1 MRRSHGNGMKKAV
14 KNGIDRI
21 SAAKRLLADNRIGLL
36 TNASGLSKDMRPTS
50 DILRERF
57 NLAALYA
64 PEHGIR
70 GAKQAGGADED
81 HIDPETGLP
90 VFDLTGAGGAENPRA
105 LDNIDMLVYDIQ
117 DVGARFYTYIS
128 CLSEMMSRCSA
139 RGIPIVVL
147 DRVNPISGVRVE
159 GEILDEAYSSVVGKH
174 AIPTRYGLTPG
185 EYARLIN
192 KEKNIGCE
200 LHVVELAGWRR
211 GMYLDDTDLSWVSP
225 SPNIPTVD
233 TAIHYIGTCI
243 FEATN
248 ISEGRG
254 TTHPFSL
261 IGAPFLDSRRLAG
274 EMNSQRLGGV
284 RFRRAYFTPM
294 FSKHAGALCE
304 GVELLVTDRNDYRPF
319 DTGAILLRTIREMT
333 PAFRL
338 DEKLSCKLFGSDR
351 LCRGAI
357 SEADFA
363 QIEAAARGYAKNCA
377 QYLLY

>member
-1 MRRSHGNGMKKAV
+1 MKKAV

-21 SAAKRLLADNRIGLL
+21 AAAKRLLADNRIGLL

-81 HIDPETGLP
+81 HVDPETGLP
-90 VFDLTGAGGAENPRA
+90 VFDLTGAGGAENSRA

-147 DRVNPISGVRVE
+147 DRVNPISGARVE
-159 GEILDEAYSSVVGKH
+159 GEILDEAYSSFVGRH
-174 AIPTRYGLTPG
+174 AIPTRYGMTVG
-185 EYARLIN
+185 EYARYIN
-192 KEKNIGCE
+192 GEKNIGCA

-363 QIEAAARGYAKNCA
+363 QIEAAARGFAKNCA

>member
-1 MRRSHGNGMKKAV
+1 MKKV
-14 KNGIDRI
+14 VENGIDRI
-21 SAAKRLLADNRIGLL
+21 DTARNLLAANRIGLL
-36 TNASGLSKDMRPTS
+36 TNASGLSKVMRPTV

-57 NLAALYA
+57 TLSALYA

-70 GAKQAGGADED
+70 GAKQAGGADND
-81 HIDPETGLP
+81 HMDPETGLP
-90 VFDLTGAGGAENPRA
+90 LFDLTGAGGAANPGA

-128 CLSEMMSRCSA
+128 TLGDIMPKCGE
-139 RGIPIVVL
+139 RGIPVVVL
-147 DRVNPISGVRVE
+147 DRVNPISGARVE
-159 GEILDEAYSSVVGKH
+159 GEILDKAYSSFVGRH
-174 AIPTRYGLTPG
+174 AIPTRYGMTAG
-185 EYARLIN
+185 EYARYIN
-192 KEKNIGCE
+192 GEKNIGCE

-233 TAIHYIGTCI
+233 AAIHYIGTCI

-274 EMNSQRLGGV
+274 EMNAQRLGGV
-284 RFRRAYFTPM
+284 RFRRASFIPM
-294 FSKHAGALCE
+294 FSKHAGQLCE
-304 GVELLVTDRNDYRPF
+304 GVELLITNRDEYRPF
-319 DTGAILLRTIREMT
+319 AAGAILLQTIREMA
-333 PAFRL
+333 PEFKMDAR
-338 DEKLSCKLFGSDR
+338 LSCMLFGSDR

-357 SEADFA
+357 GAEDFA
-363 QIEAAARGYAKNCA
+363 QMDKAARSFAGKSA

>member
-363 QIEAAARGYAKNCA
+363 QIEAAARGFAKNCA

>member
-1 MRRSHGNGMKKAV
+1 MKKAV

-363 QIEAAARGYAKNCA
+363 QIEAAARGFAKNCA